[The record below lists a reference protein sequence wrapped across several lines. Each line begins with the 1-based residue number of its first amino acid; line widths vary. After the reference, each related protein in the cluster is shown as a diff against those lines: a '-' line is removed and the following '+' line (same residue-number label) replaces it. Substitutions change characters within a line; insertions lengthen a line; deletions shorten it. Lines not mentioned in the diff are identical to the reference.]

1 MNKLL
6 LLTAL
11 ATLTVPYPAFSAGD
25 GHGHKQ
31 EIEQS
36 NGQKYDETPKTDEH
50 ADHGDEEHGAEGGKE
65 SGAEIDLTPEN
76 IKMAGVVVSPLILQ
90 KLGDE
95 IKAPGEVTFNLY
107 LSETIT
113 PRIEAQV
120 IKRHAKMGDKVKSGQ
135 PLVTLSS
142 VEMAEAVGEMLVAHK
157 EWKRVK
163 QLGSAAVSAKRYNQ
177 AKIANDQSLAKVLAY
192 GMTKEQVKE
201 LLKTENMKNIGEFQL
216 LATKEGVIVSDNFI
230 EGELVEPGTVLF
242 DIVNEASLWVESK
255 LSPELAND
263 VNVGDM
269 VRINVGNSDWV
280 LGKVIQK
287 HHLLDKETRTI
298 GIRIEVDNKD
308 YKLHSGMYVDTI
320 ILSGGDK
327 KYLTVPTESILRSP
341 DGDFVVFVEEKQG
354 EFKPQEV
361 EIIKKVGDFVAI
373 KGIPAGTKI
382 VTKGAFFVQSELAKS
397 GFAVHNH

>member
-11 ATLTVPYPAFSAGD
+11 ATLTVPYPAFSAGN
-25 GHGHKQ
+25 GHGHEQKL
-31 EIEQS
+31 EQS
-36 NGQKYDETPKTDEH
+36 NEKGHDEAPKNDEH
-50 ADHGDEEHGAEGGKE
+50 KGHGDEEHGEEGG
-65 SGAEIDLTPEN
+65 GAEAEVDLTPEN
-76 IKMAGVVVSPLILQ
+76 IKMAGITVAPLILQ
-90 KLGDE
+90 KLGNE
-95 IKAPGEVTFNLY
+95 IKAPAEVMVNSY

-113 PRIEAQV
+113 PRIEAQI
-120 IKRHAKMGDKVKSGQ
+120 IKRHAKMGDKVKAGQ

-142 VEMAEAVGEMLVAHK
+142 VEMAEAVGDMLVAYK
-157 EWKRVK
+157 EWRRVK

-177 AKIANDQSLAKVLAY
+177 AKIANDQALAKVMAY
-192 GMTKEQVKE
+192 GMTKEQVAE
-201 LLKTENMKNIGEFQL
+201 LLKTENMENIGEFQL
-216 LATKEGVIVSDNFI
+216 LATKEGVIVSDDFI
-230 EGELVEPGTVLF
+230 EGELVEPGRVLF
-242 DIVNEASLWVESK
+242 DIVNETSLWVESK
-255 LSPELAND
+255 LSPEFANE

-269 VRINVGNSDWV
+269 VRVNIGDSDWV

-320 ILSGGDK
+320 ILSGGDE
-327 KYLTVPTESILRSP
+327 KYLTAPTEAVLRSA
-341 DGDFVVFVEEKQG
+341 DGDWVVFVEEKQG

-361 EIIKKVGDFVAI
+361 EIIKKVGGFVAI
-373 KGIPAGTKI
+373 KGLEAGAKI